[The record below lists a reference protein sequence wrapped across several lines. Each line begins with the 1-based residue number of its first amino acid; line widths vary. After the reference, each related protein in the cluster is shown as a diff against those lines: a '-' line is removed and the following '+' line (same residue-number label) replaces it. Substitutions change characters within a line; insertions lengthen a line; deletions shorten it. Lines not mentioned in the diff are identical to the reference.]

1 MLMNEN
7 CNPNDCPLEPR
18 VSALE
23 RANEQHGKTHREI
36 FRRMND
42 VERDNAVQEER
53 YTAIA
58 GKLDEIS
65 ATVKA
70 LADKPG
76 RRWDGLVDKL
86 VYAAALAVVAWIAAG
101 MPGLK

>member
-1 MLMNEN
+1 MNEN

-86 VYAAALAVVAWIAAG
+86 VYAAALAVVAWVAAG
-101 MPGLK
+101 MPGLN

>member
-1 MLMNEN
+1 MNEN

-70 LADKPG
+70 LADKPAK
-76 RRWDGLVDKL
+76 RWDGLVDKL
-86 VYAAALAVVAWIAAG
+86 VYAAALAVVAWVAAG
-101 MPGLK
+101 MPGLN

>member
-1 MLMNEN
+1 MNEN

-58 GKLDEIS
+58 GKLDEIG

>member
-1 MLMNEN
+1 MNEN
-7 CNPNDCPLEPR
+7 CNPNDCPLELR

>member
-1 MLMNEN
+1 MG
-7 CNPNDCPLEPR
+7 
-18 VSALE
+18 
-23 RANEQHGKTHREI
+23 HGKTHREI

-58 GKLDEIS
+58 GKLDEIG

-101 MPGLK
+101 MPGLN

>member
-1 MLMNEN
+1 MNEN

-53 YTAIA
+53 YTAIS

-86 VYAAALAVVAWIAAG
+86 VYAAALAVVAWVAAG
-101 MPGLK
+101 MPGLN

>member
-1 MLMNEN
+1 MNEN

-58 GKLDEIS
+58 GKLDEIG

-86 VYAAALAVVAWIAAG
+86 VYAAALAVVAWVAAG

>member
-1 MLMNEN
+1 MNEN

-58 GKLDEIS
+58 GKLDEIG

-101 MPGLK
+101 MPGLN

>member
-1 MLMNEN
+1 MNEN

-58 GKLDEIS
+58 GKLDEIG

-86 VYAAALAVVAWIAAG
+86 VYAAALAVVAWVAAG
-101 MPGLK
+101 MPGLN

>member
-1 MLMNEN
+1 MNEN

-86 VYAAALAVVAWIAAG
+86 VYAAALAVVAWVAAG

>member
-1 MLMNEN
+1 MNEN

-58 GKLDEIS
+58 GKLDEIG

-86 VYAAALAVVAWIAAG
+86 VYAAALSVVAWVAAG

>member
-1 MLMNEN
+1 MNEN
-7 CNPNDCPLEPR
+7 CNPNDCPLESR

-23 RANEQHGKTHREI
+23 RANEQHAKTHREI

-58 GKLDEIS
+58 GKLDEIG

-101 MPGLK
+101 MPGLN

>member
-1 MLMNEN
+1 MTEN
-7 CNPNDCPLEPR
+7 CNPNNCPLEPR
-18 VSALE
+18 VEVLE
-23 RANEQHGKTHREI
+23 RANEQHTKTHREI

-70 LADKPG
+70 LADKPAK
-76 RRWDGLVDKL
+76 RWDGLVDKL
-86 VYAAALAVVAWIAAG
+86 VYAAALAVVAWVAAG

>member
-1 MLMNEN
+1 MNEN

-58 GKLDEIS
+58 GKLDEIG

-76 RRWDGLVDKL
+76 RRWDGQIGRAHV
-86 VYAAALAVVAWIAAG
+86 
-101 MPGLK
+101 

>member
-1 MLMNEN
+1 MPEN
-7 CNPNDCPLEPR
+7 CNPTNCPLEPR
-18 VSALE
+18 VEVLE
-23 RANEQHGKTHREI
+23 RANEQHTKTHREI

-70 LADKPG
+70 LADKPAK
-76 RRWDGLVDKL
+76 RWDGLVDKL
-86 VYAAALAVVAWIAAG
+86 VYAAALAVVAWVAAG
-101 MPGLK
+101 MPGLN

>member
-1 MLMNEN
+1 MTEN

-70 LADKPG
+70 LADKPAK
-76 RRWDGLVDKL
+76 RWDGLVDKL
-86 VYAAALAVVAWIAAG
+86 VYAAALAVVAWVAAG
-101 MPGLK
+101 MPGLH

>member
-1 MLMNEN
+1 MNEN

-23 RANEQHGKTHREI
+23 RANERHSKTHREL

-42 VERDNAVQEER
+42 VERDNAVQEAH
-53 YTAIA
+53 YNAIT

-65 ATVKA
+65 ATVKT

-76 RRWDGLVDKL
+76 KRWESLVGYGLS
-86 VYAAALAVVAWIAAG
+86 ALAGAFLLWVASG

>member
-1 MLMNEN
+1 MNEN

-23 RANEQHGKTHREI
+23 RANEQHAKTHREI

-58 GKLDEIS
+58 GKLDEIG

-86 VYAAALAVVAWIAAG
+86 VYAAALAVVAWVAAG
-101 MPGLK
+101 MPGLN